1 LSPEGAALY
10 YGQPHQHYLRP
21 LTLEAAHQYQ
31 RDGHFPPGS
40 MGPKIEAAT
49 AFLRSGGK
57 RAIITSIDAIESALA
72 GQAGTELVRD
82 RDRDG

>member
-1 LSPEGAALY
+1 
-10 YGQPHQHYLRP
+10 
-21 LTLEAAHQYQ
+21 
-31 RDGHFPPGS
+31 

-57 RAIITSIDAIESALA
+57 RALITSIDAIESALA